1 MKNNRKRIYP
11 DCFLFGFE
19 PKKNTRADLSQIH
32 FAEYSGI
39 GGGYSDLDYYQA
51 LGRDAGIALL
61 GCHRDF
67 DCQRRA
73 VVDLSLVS
81 L

>member
-19 PKKNTRADLSQIH
+19 PKKNTQADLSQIH
-32 FAEYSGI
+32 FAEYPGI
-39 GGGYSDLDYYQA
+39 GGGYSDLDYYPA
-51 LGRDAGIALL
+51 LGRAAGMAFL
-61 GCHRDF
+61 GCHRVL

-73 VVDLSLVS
+73 VVTLCLAR